1 MGFKP
6 MQPPASLATDG
17 LPAEIGDAGHN
28 TIFGIS
34 RSILYMDNNQS
45 YSYSCMIYSN
55 T

>member
-28 TIFGIS
+28 SMQEWQREKEQWGVK
-34 RSILYMDNNQS
+34 
-45 YSYSCMIYSN
+45 
-55 T
+55 